1 MNLNATLL
9 VQMVCF
15 AIFVAVTMRYIWPPI
30 MHALEARR
38 QKIADGLAAAEQ
50 GKRDIELAHIKS
62 RELLLEAKAQVAQIV
77 EQAHA
82 RANHI
87 VEESKMRARE
97 EGARLLALAESE
109 VTQAYHQA
117 RERLLQEVSGLV
129 VRGAEQVLKR
139 EIDVAANAGI
149 IQALV
154 SEVQHV

>member
-97 EGARLLALAESE
+97 GGARLLALAESE